1 MTYTI
6 NGKEYSEF
14 DINVR
19 CAEIFGLKLSKEQY
33 MHYGDRDENVVLI
46 GRARDSYGVNYTR
59 SPADTDAII
68 DKCWDE
74 LMSVKY
80 EYCVLSRWQYLRHE
94 HKCTKLVA
102 ACICLIELN
111 E

>member
-6 NGKEYSEF
+6 NGKQYTEF
-14 DINVR
+14 DINKR

-59 SPADTDAII
+59 SPSDTDAII

-74 LMSVKY
+74 LTSVACISTHNIEWHQIILK
-80 EYCVLSRWQYLRHE
+80 HN
-94 HKCTKLVA
+94 CTKLVA